1 MYEVDGV
8 YDVQKIETSLRG
20 EPQLSVRGQDSS
32 RTKVPAR
39 VREII
44 TRNLA
49 TDDLDPAMATKMN
62 GRESSQTI
70 DLLREENQVLWLW
83 LVTWLICLI

>member
-1 MYEVDGV
+1 M
-8 YDVQKIETSLRG
+8 
-20 EPQLSVRGQDSS
+20 RGQDSS

-49 TDDLDPAMATKMN
+49 TDDLDPDMATKVN

-70 DLLREENQVLWLW
+70 DLLREENQVL
-83 LVTWLICLI
+83 